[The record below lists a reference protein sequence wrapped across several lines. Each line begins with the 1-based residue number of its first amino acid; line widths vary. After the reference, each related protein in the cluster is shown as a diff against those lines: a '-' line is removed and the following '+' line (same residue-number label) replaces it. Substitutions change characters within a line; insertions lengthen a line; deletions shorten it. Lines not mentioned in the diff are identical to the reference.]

1 MKIIRGS
8 HKKKNF
14 KNTIIFILLFVV
26 ENYIN
31 KEIRVKKKFLIIWIW
46 MKTII

>member
-8 HKKKNF
+8 HNF

-31 KEIRVKKKFLIIWIW
+31 KEIRVKKKFLII
-46 MKTII
+46 

>member
-8 HKKKNF
+8 HNFKKKNF

-31 KEIRVKKKFLIIWIW
+31 KEIRVKKKFLII
-46 MKTII
+46 